1 MQAII
6 MTEAR
11 RGPASFP
18 SSFPT
23 QPSHIA
29 SESSHTAA
37 VICQPASALRLEPCT
52 PGCSRTT
59 WRWGGPLVG
68 LTIQLGSRLHLERHQ
83 SRGSPGSPALTTLAH
98 RSPGLHSFSPSLPSS
113 FPLPCAQHGP

>member
-1 MQAII
+1 MQAVIT
-6 MTEAR
+6 TEAR

-59 WRWGGPLVG
+59 WRWGGGASGAHDPIGV
-68 LTIQLGSRLHLERHQ
+68 
-83 SRGSPGSPALTTLAH
+83 PAA
-98 RSPGLHSFSPSLPSS
+98 S
-113 FPLPCAQHGP
+113 